1 MSIADVKKMSM
12 RERLTAMEQ
21 LWDALCHDQREPD
34 SPEWHKPVLEARRQK
49 MSSPEARFYTLDE
62 LRKRF
67 A

>member
-21 LWDALCHDQREPD
+21 LWDALCHDQPEPD
-34 SPEWHKPVLEARRQK
+34 SPEWHQPVLEARRQK